1 MDINGYEMVLRAVFM
16 SGPYKAFKP
25 LYEGASDIEDT
36 FKDTSI
42 CMPVQSE
49 QKQCREAQPLAL
61 NNKPSSLI

>member
-1 MDINGYEMVLRAVFM
+1 MDIDGYEMVLRAIFM
-16 SGPYKAFKP
+16 SGSYKAFKP

-49 QKQCREAQPLAL
+49 QKHC
-61 NNKPSSLI
+61 NKA